1 MWRANRSGDRHSND
15 VGAELAALIFYL
27 KNIKLVLF
35 EMIMLKHLLKTHNF
49 EESRKGIARVE

>member
-49 EESRKGIARVE
+49 EESERDSGS